1 MPGSAGG
8 KAAEFR
14 KLASFFALSTPS
26 NRGEPSLVLQVTD
39 EKLGRQSLEN
49 MTLPSLFLT
58 CLFLLISDS
67 YEFFNKANY
76 SRSYPCDEKR
86 QNGSVIAECNGRR
99 LREVPQTV
107 GKYVTAL
114 DLSDNYITHITNE
127 SFQGLQNLT
136 KINLNHNSNPQHLNE
151 NPDINKKGMNITD
164 GAFLNLQNLKQLLL
178 EDNQLYQVP
187 GGLPGSLK
195 ELSLIK
201 NNIISVTKKN
211 TSGLTNLERLYLS
224 WNCYFGNN
232 CVNKTFHIE
241 NGTFESLTN
250 LQVLSLSF
258 NKLICVP
265 PKLPDS
271 LRELY
276 LSNAKIKSIKQE
288 DFKGL
293 RHLRVLD
300 LSGNCPRCFNAPF
313 PCTPCKGGSSIQ
325 IHPLAFQNLTE
336 LRYLN
341 LSSTSLRKIPVTW
354 FENMPRLKVLHLEFN
369 YLVDEIAS
377 GEFLMKLP
385 SLEILDLSF
394 NYKMAKYPKY
404 INISQNFSNLK
415 LLQALHLRGYVFQE
429 LTAKNFHPLKGLP
442 HLRTINLGINFIK
455 QINFTLFQDFPNLT
469 IIYLSENRISPL
481 VNDIQQND
489 ENGYSSPSHVLK
501 PRSADFEFDPH
512 SNFYH
517 NTHPLIKPQCTAYGK
532 ALDLSLNSIFF
543 IGREQFEAFHDIA
556 CLNLSSNGNGQVL
569 NGTEFSAVPHIK
581 YLDLTNN
588 RLDFDDDN
596 ALSDLP
602 ELEVLDLSYNAHYFR
617 IAGVTHRLGF
627 IQNLTQLKVLNLSH
641 NGIYTLTEQDLRSM
655 SLEELIFRGNHLD
668 ILWNAEGDKYWKIFT
683 SLRNL
688 TRLDLS
694 LNNLHL
700 IPNEAFL
707 NLPQSLT
714 QLYINNN
721 MLNFFN
727 WTLLQH
733 FPHLHL
739 LDLSGNRLS
748 SLTNSLSKFT
758 PSLRTLLLRRNRISH
773 LPSNF
778 LSEASGLI
786 HLDLSSNLLKMI
798 NKSTLQT
805 KTNTSLTILKLDRN
819 PFDCTCDIGDF
830 RRWMDENL
838 DVTIPRL
845 TDVICSSPGDQKG
858 KSIMSLE
865 LTTCIS
871 DTIAAVLC
879 FFTSLIT
886 ITVMLAALGHHW
898 FYWDVW
904 FIYHVCLAKV
914 KGYRSLS
921 TSQTFY
927 DAYVSYDTKDA
938 SVTDWVINELRFHLE
953 ESEGKNVLLC
963 LEERDW
969 DPGLAI
975 IDNLMQSINQSKK
988 TIFVLTKEYAQNW
1001 NFKTAFYLALQRLME
1016 ENMDVIV
1023 FILLE
1028 PVLQHSQYL
1037 RLRQRICKSSIL
1049 QWPDNPKAEGLFW
1062 QSLKN
1067 VVLTENNSRYNNLY
1081 VDSIKQY

>member
-313 PCTPCKGGSSIQ
+313 PCTPCEGGSSIQ

-886 ITVMLAALGHHW
+886 ITMMLAALGHHW

>member
-1 MPGSAGG
+1 
-8 KAAEFR
+8 
-14 KLASFFALSTPS
+14 
-26 NRGEPSLVLQVTD
+26 
-39 EKLGRQSLEN
+39 

-67 YEFFNKANY
+67 HEFFSEANY

-86 QNGSVIAECNGRR
+86 QNGSVIAECNSRR

-114 DLSDNYITHITNE
+114 DLSDNYITYITNE

-136 KINLNHNSNPQHLNE
+136 KINLNHNGNPQHLNE

-164 GAFLNLQNLKQLLL
+164 GAFLNLQNLNQLLL
-178 EDNQLYQVP
+178 EDNQLYQIP

-201 NNIISVTKKN
+201 NNIIRVTKKN

-232 CVNKTFHIE
+232 CVNKTFDIGD
-241 NGTFESLTN
+241 GTFESLTN

-258 NKLICVP
+258 NKLVHVP

-276 LSNAKIKSIKQE
+276 LSNAKIKIIRQE

-293 RHLRVLD
+293 RNLRVLD

-313 PCTPCKGGSSIQ
+313 PCTPCEGGSSIQ
-325 IHPLAFQNLTE
+325 IHPLAFQTLTE

-354 FENMPRLKVLHLEFN
+354 FENMPKLKVLHLEFN

-377 GEFLMKLP
+377 GEFLTKLP

-404 INISQNFSNLK
+404 INISQKFSNLK

-429 LTAKNFHPLKGLP
+429 LTAKNFHPLMGLP
-442 HLRTINLGINFIK
+442 YLKTINLGINFIK

-489 ENGYSSPSHVLK
+489 ENGYSSPSHVVK

-517 NTHPLIKPQCTAYGK
+517 NTRPLIKPQCTVYGK

-569 NGTEFSAVPHIK
+569 HGTEFSAVPHIK

-655 SLEELIFRGNHLD
+655 SLEELVFRGNRLD

-700 IPNEAFL
+700 IPDEAFL

-858 KSIMSLE
+858 KSIVSLE

>member
-1 MPGSAGG
+1 
-8 KAAEFR
+8 
-14 KLASFFALSTPS
+14 
-26 NRGEPSLVLQVTD
+26 
-39 EKLGRQSLEN
+39 
-49 MTLPSLFLT
+49 MTLPSLLLT

-67 YEFFNKANY
+67 YEFFTKANH
-76 SRSYPCDEKR
+76 SRSYPCDERR
-86 QNGSVIAECNGRR
+86 QNGSIIAECNSRR

-136 KINLNHNSNPQHLNE
+136 KINLNHNANPQHLNE
-151 NPDINKKGMNITD
+151 NPDINKHGMNITD
-164 GAFLNLQNLKQLLL
+164 GAFLNLQNLNQLLL
-178 EDNQLYQVP
+178 EDNQLYQIP
-187 GGLPGSLK
+187 AGLPGSLK
-195 ELSLIK
+195 ELSLIQ
-201 NNIISVTKKN
+201 NNIIWVTKKN
-211 TSGLTNLERLYLS
+211 TSGLANLERLYLS

-232 CVNKTFHIE
+232 CDNKTFDIE
-241 NGTFESLTN
+241 DGTFEGLTN
-250 LQVLSLSF
+250 LKVLSLSF
-258 NKLICVP
+258 NKLVHVP

-276 LSNAKIKSIKQE
+276 LSNAKIKIISQE

-293 RHLRVLD
+293 RNLRVLD

-313 PCTPCKGGSSIQ
+313 PCTPCEGGSSIQ
-325 IHPLAFQNLTE
+325 IHPLAFQTLTE

-341 LSSTSLRKIPVTW
+341 LSSTSLRKIPATW
-354 FENMPRLKVLHLEFN
+354 FENMHKLKVLHLEFN

-377 GEFLMKLP
+377 GEFLTKLP

-394 NYKMAKYPKY
+394 NYVKAKYPKY
-404 INISQNFSNLK
+404 ITISQNFSNLQ

-429 LTAKNFHPLKGLP
+429 LRAEDFHPLMGLSN
-442 HLRTINLGINFIK
+442 LKTINLGVNFIK
-455 QINFTLFQDFPNLT
+455 QINFTLFQNFTNLT
-469 IIYLSENRISPL
+469 VIYLSENRISPL
-481 VNDIQQND
+481 VNDIRQSD
-489 ENGYSSPSHVLK
+489 VSGSSSPSHVLK
-501 PRSADFEFDPH
+501 PRSADVEFDPH

-517 NTHPLIKPQCTAYGK
+517 NTNPLIKPQCAVYGK

-569 NGTEFSAVPHIK
+569 HGTEFSAVPHVK

-596 ALSDLP
+596 ALSELP

-655 SLEELIFRGNHLD
+655 SLEELVFSGNRLD

-694 LNNLHL
+694 SNNLRR

-714 QLYINNN
+714 QLYIKNNV
-721 MLNFFN
+721 LNFFN
-727 WTLLQH
+727 WTLLQQ
-733 FPHLHL
+733 FPHLQT

-758 PSLRTLLLRRNRISH
+758 PSLRTLLLHRNRIAH
-773 LPSNF
+773 LPANF
-778 LSEASGLI
+778 LSEASSLI

-805 KTNTSLTILKLDRN
+805 KTNTSLAILELGRN

-858 KSIMSLE
+858 KSIVSLE

-879 FFTSLIT
+879 FFTSFIT

-988 TIFVLTKEYAQNW
+988 TIFVLTKKYAQNW
-1001 NFKTAFYLALQRLME
+1001 NFKTAFYLALQRLMD
-1016 ENMDVIV
+1016 ENMDVII